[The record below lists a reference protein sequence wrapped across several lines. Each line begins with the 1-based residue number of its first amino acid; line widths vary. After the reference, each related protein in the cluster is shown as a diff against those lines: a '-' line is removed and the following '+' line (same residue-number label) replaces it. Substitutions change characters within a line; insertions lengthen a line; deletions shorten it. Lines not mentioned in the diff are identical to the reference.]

1 MQAWRPAPLLVALKG
16 SLSLLQRQ
24 FFVSVQ
30 LLRQRSLFS
39 TELSTNGQA
48 WFLMM
53 DVYIGNLDI
62 GSVQSNPLLS
72 LPLCSFQKFLLQSTA
87 NAHRESE
94 LTI

>member
-1 MQAWRPAPLLVALKG
+1 
-16 SLSLLQRQ
+16 
-24 FFVSVQ
+24 
-30 LLRQRSLFS
+30 
-39 TELSTNGQA
+39 
-48 WFLMM
+48 MM